1 MVLLFPS
8 VFFLS
13 SARLHITSPSVASRY
28 LSGVLAFL
36 ICAFL
41 SSSQLLHQGF
51 LIWAR
56 KFTHKFHLPW
66 GNIFL
71 VLVCHLFFSC
81 VSVDLLIFFF
91 LIFQLCNLSLFLMIY
106 LQKFT
111 LRQTGTVL
119 MLQSVVYMFVFLKS
133 MGFSSY
139 EGFPRQGYFS
149 PPLTETDYFL
159 QVWLTSMFFSSG
171 LTFPSLNET
180 MYKGAP
186 TASLCTLLLLFH
198 TRFSVFH
205 IRVNL
210 HLWKVYSVFSQ
221 DVCCRSSLPMY
232 CKIISTTLGNTFT
245 YSLRF
250 WLFLGFVRSGVC
262 LFFLIFLLAF
272 EYFPGREERSAGFM
286 ALYTNPKSLQSF

>member
-1 MVLLFPS
+1 MRQKFINRNIFYIFFLFYFGDHEENQFVILFVLFPS

-13 SARLHITSPSVASRY
+13 SARSHITSPSVASRY

-91 LIFQLCNLSLFLMIY
+91 LIFQLCNLSLFLMRY

-159 QVWLTSMFFSSG
+159 QV
-171 LTFPSLNET
+171 
-180 MYKGAP
+180 
-186 TASLCTLLLLFH
+186 
-198 TRFSVFH
+198 
-205 IRVNL
+205 
-210 HLWKVYSVFSQ
+210 
-221 DVCCRSSLPMY
+221 
-232 CKIISTTLGNTFT
+232 
-245 YSLRF
+245 
-250 WLFLGFVRSGVC
+250 
-262 LFFLIFLLAF
+262 
-272 EYFPGREERSAGFM
+272 
-286 ALYTNPKSLQSF
+286 

>member
-1 MVLLFPS
+1 MISFAYPLPLIFLFYPFNSFFCWISFVFPHSILHPQLPFVSAMFPAVFLAAVSLSGAFSNFTLIPVMVLLFPS

-13 SARLHITSPSVASRY
+13 SARSHITSPSVASRY

-51 LIWAR
+51 LIWGR

-91 LIFQLCNLSLFLMIY
+91 NLST
-106 LQKFT
+106 LQFESFSDEIFAKVHT
-111 LRQTGTVL
+111 KANWNCSYVAECC
-119 MLQSVVYMFVFLKS
+119 VYVVFLKS

-159 QVWLTSMFFSSG
+159 QV
-171 LTFPSLNET
+171 
-180 MYKGAP
+180 
-186 TASLCTLLLLFH
+186 
-198 TRFSVFH
+198 
-205 IRVNL
+205 
-210 HLWKVYSVFSQ
+210 
-221 DVCCRSSLPMY
+221 
-232 CKIISTTLGNTFT
+232 
-245 YSLRF
+245 
-250 WLFLGFVRSGVC
+250 
-262 LFFLIFLLAF
+262 
-272 EYFPGREERSAGFM
+272 
-286 ALYTNPKSLQSF
+286 